1 MTTHE
6 SSTLLLIF
14 LLSQISLLLFS
25 SLYEK
30 RRKKVPKKKRN
41 HDLHTYD
48 PLVVTKILFSFW
60 LGLLFFNFMSQNNK
74 IPISDRW
81 SNLETR
87 ESFSSEFDLTQG
99 NPTKVFQYNK
109 KISKY
114 LSTYNPDPKGD
125 KQVRKKISKY
135 YFKNKLNFAPDDI
148 FLTTGTSESISYI
161 VKTLCNPKDEILLP
175 SPGYPLFELI
185 LEQENIKYNYYEY
198 VETRTDNTIKW
209 SIDFTSLKSKIN
221 ENTKAIIMVNP
232 NNPLGVVLSKYEK
245 IEFVNIIKD
254 NNIILIVDEVFIN
267 YSIHKKNQ
275 NRNIENIFD
284 VNYFLINGASKS
296 WGLPGLKL
304 GWIIPIGDKDFLNTV
319 KPILE
324 IISDTYLSVSTP
336 SQILFLQVLKKKN
349 LIFKKILKRI
359 RKNYKY
365 IIRLLSGS
373 TYLYPIKI
381 EYGWYLPIKID
392 LGISEDALL
401 KDLMQ
406 ELSVKVYPGNLFH
419 FKDKKYLIISLLVRP
434 KILKKAMIKINKYF
448 TEYENH

>member
-1 MTTHE
+1 
-6 SSTLLLIF
+6 
-14 LLSQISLLLFS
+14 
-25 SLYEK
+25 
-30 RRKKVPKKKRN
+30 
-41 HDLHTYD
+41 
-48 PLVVTKILFSFW
+48 
-60 LGLLFFNFMSQNNK
+60 MSQNNK

-81 SNLETR
+81 SNLETKV
-87 ESFSSEFDLTQG
+87 SFSSEFDLTQG
-99 NPTKVFQYNK
+99 NPTKVFQYNNV
-109 KISKY
+109 ISKY
-114 LSTYNPDPKGD
+114 LSTYNPDPKGN
-125 KQVRKKISKY
+125 KKVRKKISNY
-135 YFKNKLNFAPDDI
+135 YFKKKYNIYPDDI

-161 VKTLCNPKDEILLP
+161 IKTLCNPKDEILLP

-198 VETRTDNTIKW
+198 LETRTDNIIKW
-209 SIDFTSLKSKIN
+209 NLDFTSLKSKIN
-221 ENTKAIIMVNP
+221 ERTKAIILVNP
-232 NNPLGVVLSKYEK
+232 NNPLGIILSENEK
-245 IEFVNIIKD
+245 IEFENIIKN
-254 NNIILIVDEVFIN
+254 NNIFLIVDEVFIN
-267 YSIHKKNQ
+267 YSIHKKNR

-284 VNYFLINGASKS
+284 VNYFLLNGISKS

-304 GWIIPIGDKDFLNTV
+304 GWIIPIGDNEFLNKV

-349 LIFKKILKRI
+349 LIFKKILNRI

-365 IIRLLSGS
+365 IIRLLRSS
-373 TYLYPIKI
+373 NYLYPIQI

-401 KDLMQ
+401 NNLMQ
-406 ELSVKVYPGNLFH
+406 ELSIKVYPGNLFH

-434 KILKKAMIKINKYF
+434 QILKKVMIKINKYF